1 MSTPEKLAALK
12 ALLDQKPGRTRLAA
26 ALGDFRRQAREE
38 RQLQMM
44 VEAYGAE
51 ETIRMLRRF
60 HHRRHLE
67 WTGYLRH
74 YWGA

>member
-1 MSTPEKLAALK
+1 MNTADALAALK
-12 ALLDQKPGRTRLAA
+12 ADLQAKSGRSRLAA
-26 ALGDFRRQAREE
+26 ALGAFRQQARDEH
-38 RQLQMM
+38 QLQMM
-44 VEAYGAE
+44 VQAYGAE
-51 ETIRMLRRF
+51 EACRMLRRF